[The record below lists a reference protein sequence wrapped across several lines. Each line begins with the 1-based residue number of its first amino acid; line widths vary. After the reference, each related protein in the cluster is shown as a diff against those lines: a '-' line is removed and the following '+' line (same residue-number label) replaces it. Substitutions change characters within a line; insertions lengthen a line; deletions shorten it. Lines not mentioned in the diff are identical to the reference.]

1 MKYHLYYDK
10 ECETCKE
17 FIRIF
22 NEYNIE
28 VILKDIEEKVGWQ
41 PGAYRWEQ
49 IDLTEEF
56 GHPSSFIPMVLM
68 VDGEIKKL
76 LVGGTTKQENENL
89 NKNINIFTSHDDG
102 IQKLIKIVEH
112 EKVN

>member
-1 MKYHLYYDK
+1 
-10 ECETCKE
+10 
-17 FIRIF
+17 
-22 NEYNIE
+22 
-28 VILKDIEEKVGWQ
+28 
-41 PGAYRWEQ
+41 
-49 IDLTEEF
+49 
-56 GHPSSFIPMVLM
+56 MVLM